1 VSKNFDLMRNAGLEV
16 QPLSPIEI
24 SSPIATQTS
33 PITTQSRKGAENAV
47 RDRENKTPEWIKA
60 VAIVIKHWRLSATF
74 AAVVIITTAAVTFSM
89 KNVYEPWARIEVDPP
104 GESFSLDGGTTGSDA
119 EYLETQSKNLKSD
132 RLAVAVIR
140 QLRLDQNPDIVEDPK
155 VRAADHFEPSPRADV
170 LQLSP
175 AEEAALGAFR
185 GRLTIYRDTASRLIS
200 VSFASHDPALAAL
213 ITNSVANTF
222 IEQSFQEKNRAVM
235 KSTEWLSKQLD
246 DIRQRMEESN
256 RVLLEYQNT
265 VGVADVGD
273 GRNTFAQQLDD
284 LDRQLTLA
292 QSDRIQLQALLE
304 NVQRS
309 SPDSL
314 PEVRNSPVVQQLSE
328 KLADVKAQLSQTM
341 VVYGDNHPTVKKLRS
356 QRDELESQLQAQK
369 LAIVSTI
376 HSSYAAAQAREKL
389 MNSQVQGATKQLNE
403 MERYNALKRE
413 AQANSDLYNTLFAK
427 VKEAGIAATSRSSN
441 LRVVDEA
448 RAQTGPTRPNR
459 VLNLAVGILAGLLGG
474 IAVAFLR
481 EQMDTRIFTAEDLR
495 RSIGDSNVAV
505 LPVFSNNGQGA
516 ALPQSKHESI
526 LVSDKTLAPEVRFL
540 IDRPS
545 SPEAE
550 ALRSLHTSMMLSCVG
565 RPPQVVLV
573 VSSLPGEG
581 KTTVASN
588 LAIATAQQGST
599 CIVDADLRRGHMA
612 QAFGITHHLG
622 LTDVLQ
628 GAVPLERVL
637 VDVPNVRNLTA
648 IPANAGNINA
658 GQLVCSEAMRDLLRE
673 LRRRFQFVIIDSAPL
688 LPFADGRALSVVA
701 DGLIFVGRSGIT
713 TREILGQSL
722 QLLQQMHGAPILEF
736 VLNAADVNS
745 AHYHY
750 YQGAYA
756 FNQDAS
762 AGAAAE

>member
-1 VSKNFDLMRNAGLEV
+1 MAHEDT
-16 QPLSPIEI
+16 I
-24 SSPIATQTS
+24 
-33 PITTQSRKGAENAV
+33 
-47 RDRENKTPEWIKA
+47 PEWLKA
-60 VAIVIKHWRLSATF
+60 VAILTKHWRSSATF

-89 KNVYEPWARIEVDPP
+89 KAVYEPSARIEVDPP
-104 GESFSLDGGTTGSDA
+104 GESFSLDGGITGGDA
-119 EYLETQSKNLKSD
+119 EYLETQAKNLKGD

-140 QLRLDQNPDIVEDPK
+140 KLRLDQNPDMVPDAK
-155 VRAADHFEPSPRADV
+155 VRAEDHFQPSPRADV
-170 LQLSP
+170 LQLTP
-175 AEEAALGAFR
+175 AENAALGAFR
-185 GRLTIYRDTASRLIS
+185 GRLTITRDTASRLIS

-222 IEQSFQEKNRAVM
+222 IEQSFEDKNRAVM
-235 KSTEWLSKQLD
+235 RSTEWLSKQLD

-256 RVLLEYQNT
+256 RVLVEYQKT
-265 VGVADVGD
+265 VGVADMGD
-273 GRNTFAQQLDD
+273 GSNTFAQQLSD
-284 LDRQLTLA
+284 LDRQLTVA
-292 QSDRIQLQALLE
+292 QADRIQLQALLE

-314 PEVRNSPVVQQLSE
+314 PEVRNNPVVQQLSE
-328 KLADVKAQLSQTM
+328 KLADVKAQLSQAM

-369 LAIVSTI
+369 LAVLSSI

-389 MNSQVQGATKQLNE
+389 MNSQVKGATNQLNQ
-403 MERYNALKRE
+403 MERYNALKKE
-413 AQANSDLYNTLFAK
+413 AQANSDLYNTLLAK

-448 RAQTGPTRPNR
+448 RALTAPTRPNR
-459 VLNLAVGILAGLLGG
+459 VLTLAVGIMAALLGG

-481 EQMDTRIFTAEDLR
+481 EQVDTRIFTAEDLR
-495 RSIGDSNVAV
+495 RSIGHSNVAV
-505 LPVFSNNGQGA
+505 LPLFSNNGQGT
-516 ALPQSKHESI
+516 ALPQSKHLSM
-526 LVSDKTLAPEVRFL
+526 LVSDKRLAPEVRFL

-581 KTTVASN
+581 KTTVAAN
-588 LAIATAQQGST
+588 LAIAMAQQGST

-612 QAFGITHHLG
+612 QAFGIPHRLG

-628 GAVPLERVL
+628 GAVPLDRVL

-648 IPANAGNINA
+648 IPAHAENINA
-658 GQLVCSEAMRDLLRE
+658 GQLVCSEAMRDLLGE
-673 LRRRFQFVIIDSAPL
+673 LRRRFQFVMIDSAPL

-701 DGLIFVGRSGIT
+701 DGLIFVGRSGTT
-713 TREILGQSL
+713 TREIVRHSL

-736 VLNAADVNS
+736 VLNAADFNS
-745 AHYHY
+745 AHYRY
-750 YQGAYA
+750 YQYGYGY
-756 FNQDAS
+756 NQDVS
-762 AGAAAE
+762 PGAAVQ